1 MNTLLA
7 SGSSAVADV
16 STFTGYATT
25 ILSWFITSFKTI
37 LAFMLENPIC
47 FVGLIM
53 ALVISAIGML
63 RHIIGG

>member
-7 SGSSAVADV
+7 SGSTAADIN
-16 STFTGYATT
+16 TFTGYATS
-25 ILSWFITSFKTI
+25 ILGWFITSFKTI

-53 ALVISAIGML
+53 ALVVSAIGML